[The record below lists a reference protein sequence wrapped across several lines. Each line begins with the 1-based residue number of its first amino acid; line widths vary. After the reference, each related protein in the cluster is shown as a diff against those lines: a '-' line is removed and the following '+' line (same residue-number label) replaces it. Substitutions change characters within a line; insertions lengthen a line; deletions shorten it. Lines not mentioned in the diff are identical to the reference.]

1 MDMIMNQHAAQ
12 QMFGQAEKLFK
23 DARVPEQVQAMAQ
36 EGVAKSR
43 ELYVKGA
50 AAAQESAKLMTEVAE
65 TAWSSTKVLNDKI
78 VQNLTANTAA
88 LFDAAQAMA
97 KAGSLPEVAKLQ
109 GEYLQQM
116 VATSSAQAKEFYDL
130 STRATH
136 HMVET
141 VQAAA
146 GKSMKTGF

>member
-43 ELYVKGA
+43 ELYVKSA
-50 AAAQESAKLMTEVAE
+50 AAAQDGAKLVTEVAE
-65 TAWSSTKVLNDKI
+65 TAWSSTKVLNDKLL
-78 VQNLTANTAA
+78 QNVTANTEAM
-88 LFDAAQAMA
+88 FDAAQAIA
-97 KAGSLPEVAKLQ
+97 RAGSVPEAVKLQ
-109 GEYLQQM
+109 GQFLQQF
-116 VATSSAQAKEFYDL
+116 VATSTAQAKEFYDL
-130 STRATH
+130 STRATQH
-136 HMVET
+136 LVET
-141 VQAAA
+141 VQSAA